1 MNNDS
6 NDNFENLSDS
16 KKLKLNKKKEKYR
29 IHENFYIAKTA
40 RKTIRYVEK
49 NVSNFPNEY
58 SILKNRLINSCYNIL
73 EYIYKANIFQEIE
86 YKKNAVVEIQM
97 LNFYLEESLKKELI
111 SFKKFESYTNHL
123 LQLDKMIRSWFNY
136 ETSK

>member
-1 MNNDS
+1 M
-6 NDNFENLSDS
+6 
-16 KKLKLNKKKEKYR
+16 
-29 IHENFYIAKTA
+29 
-40 RKTIRYVEK
+40 
-49 NVSNFPNEY
+49 
-58 SILKNRLINSCYNIL
+58 

-123 LQLDKMIRSWFNY
+123 LELDKMIRIWFNY